1 MAVSDGVTAPDED
14 QPQVQ
19 APLDTIAAPPVAGAC
34 TPQYATTVMR
44 AAPAGTLPTIVIGTG
59 PVGIRT
65 AREVLERGA
74 ADAAGVW
81 LFGDEP
87 VAPYNRVVL
96 SCYLAG
102 ETDDI
107 DLTLPSDPRLV
118 TQFGVRIIAI
128 DRTAATVTDSL
139 GCVHPYERLVL
150 ATGSRPRIPAI
161 PGVDLP
167 GVFTF
172 RDLADAERLKA
183 RTARARAVTVIGGG
197 ILGLETARALHVA
210 GTRVRVIDHNAHV
223 MFSQLDAAAGELLGA
238 FVADQGIEVIAGDR
252 VQQIIGVGQ
261 VTGVQLHSGR
271 LIDCDTV
278 VIAAG
283 IVPNVQLARDAGLGV
298 AHGVRVD
305 DGMHTSDP
313 RIFAVGECA
322 EHRGVVYG
330 LVAPGLEQAAV
341 AGHNIVAARTHR
353 VEARYPGSVTTAR
366 LKVVGCEVFS
376 AGDVQESEVNRPHA
390 LHRDVDQGIYRKLML
405 AGNRLIGAIAIGPWH
420 ESNRLQE
427 AIVARRRL
435 WPWEVSR
442 FQRTGVLW
450 STLEEQSI
458 FDWPANAA
466 VCNCTGVSLAQLRTA
481 LAQGATS
488 QSLLSARTSAGT
500 VCGSCRPLLAELAGA
515 HAPDPVPAAGGL
527 ATFSVLS
534 LLLGVAIFLL
544 PGLPLNAS
552 VQDAL
557 RWDVLWRESLW
568 KQVTGFSLL
577 GLAAAVSV
585 LGLRK
590 RLPAFTLGRFDGWR
604 LVHVLLGALAVAV
617 LLAHTGMRLGSNLN
631 LWLMA
636 SFTGLLVAGGIG
648 GAVIA
653 LEHRLPRPVARRS
666 RNTAVWAHVLLVWPL
681 PVLLGFHI
689 LKGYWY

>member
-1 MAVSDGVTAPDED
+1 MQAVVEPLPEAQPSAQPNAVPNAGGVRHT
-14 QPQVQ
+14 
-19 APLDTIAAPPVAGAC
+19 AGADP
-34 TPQYATTVMR
+34 TR
-44 AAPAGTLPTIVIGTG
+44 PAPTIVVGTG
-59 PVGIRT
+59 PVGIRA
-65 AREVLERGA
+65 AREVLERSQRPETE
-74 ADAAGVW
+74 VW

-87 VAPYNRVVL
+87 VQPYNRVVL

-107 DLTLPSDPRLV
+107 DLALPEDPRLV
-118 TQFGVRIIAI
+118 TRFGVRITAI
-128 DRTAATVTDSL
+128 DRTAGTVTDSL
-139 GCVHPYERLVL
+139 GDVHRYGRLVL
-150 ATGSRPRIPAI
+150 ATGSRPRVPPI
-161 PGVDLP
+161 PGVDLA

-172 RDLADAERLKA
+172 RDLADADRLKA
-183 RTARARAVTVIGGG
+183 RTMRSRAVTVVGGG
-197 ILGLETARALHVA
+197 ILGLETARALRTA
-210 GTRVRVIDHNAHV
+210 GTEVRVIDHNAHV
-223 MFSQLDAAAGELLGA
+223 MFNQLDAAAGALLGA
-238 FVADQGIEVIAGDR
+238 FVEAQGIEVIAGDR
-252 VQQIIGVGQ
+252 VQQIIGVDQ

-283 IVPNVQLARDAGLGV
+283 ILPNVQLAREAGLTV
-298 AHGVRVD
+298 ARGVRVD

-330 LVAPGLEQAAV
+330 LVAPGFEQAAV
-341 AGHNIVAARTHR
+341 AGHNLVAAESHR

-376 AGDVQESEVNRPHA
+376 AGDVQESEVYRPHA
-390 LHRDVDQGIYRKLML
+390 LYRDEDAGVYRKLTL
-405 AGNRLIGAIAIGPWH
+405 AGNRLIGAIAVGPWH
-420 ESNRLQE
+420 ETNRLQE

-435 WPWEVSR
+435 WPWEISR
-442 FQRTGVLW
+442 FERTGVLW
-450 STLEEQSI
+450 SELEDQSI

-466 VCNCTGVSLAQLRTA
+466 VCNCTGVSLAQLQAA
-481 LAQGATS
+481 LGQGAST
-488 QSLLSARTSAGT
+488 QALLSERTSAGT

-515 HAPDPVPAAGGL
+515 DAPDPVPAAGSL
-527 ATFSVLS
+527 AAFSVLS
-534 LLLGVAIFLL
+534 LLLGMAIFLL

-552 VQDAL
+552 VQDAF
-557 RWDVLWRESLW
+557 RWDALWRESVW

-590 RLPAFTLGRFDGWR
+590 RLPTFTLGSFDVWR
-604 LVHVLLGALAVAV
+604 LLHVLLGALAVAV
-617 LLAHTGMRLGSNLN
+617 LLAHTGLRLGSNLN
-631 LWLMA
+631 LWLMV
-636 SFTGLLVAGGIG
+636 SFTGLLIAGGVG

-653 LEHRLPRPVARRS
+653 LEHRLSRRVARRT

-681 PVLLGFHI
+681 PLLLGFHI